1 MKRTKTIIAAICR
14 TLLGIVF
21 IFSGAVK
28 AIDPLGTVYKIE
40 DYLKAFGGIFTEL
53 LPMAE
58 VAAWSLIILELLL
71 GVCMLL
77 NVRTRCTSWI
87 ALLFYL
93 VMTPLTLFIAIQNP
107 VSDCGCFGDAIV
119 LTNWQT
125 FWKNVVLILLA
136 IALFA
141 LRKSTHPLWRGWMEL
156 VIASTTIIIAVSFMA
171 WTNNHLPVKDF
182 RPYKIGNHLPTLME
196 YPEDAEPDQY
206 DITFV
211 YAKDG
216 VEQTFTLENYPK
228 GDSTWTFVRQNSKL
242 IKKGYE
248 PPIHDFEIINANG
261 DDLTWDILESEEP
274 ITLVVMYDLAKADQA
289 QMTKV
294 ESLCAAVVADAINL
308 QDEIVAT
315 DSIDETIEDGD
326 LEEEYLDDEYMVEP
340 VSHFYILTGSDTNE
354 ITNFC
359 QQHPTLTDYI
369 CTCDPVTL
377 KTIVRANPGVIV
389 LQNGIVIDKYNLR
402 NRN

>member
-1 MKRTKTIIAAICR
+1 MKRNNPASCLLPSRFIASISR
-14 TLLGIVF
+14 TLLGLVF

-40 DYLKAFGGIFTEL
+40 DYLKAFGGFFTEL
-53 LPMAE
+53 LPLAE
-58 VAAWSLIILELLL
+58 VAAWGLIILELLL

-77 NVRTRCTSWI
+77 NIRTQWTSWL

-93 VMTPLTLFIAIQNP
+93 VMTPLTLYIALTNP

-125 FWKNVVLILLA
+125 FWKNVVLITLA
-136 IALFA
+136 ILLVA
-141 LRKSTHPLWRGWMEL
+141 LRKHTRQLWSNWMEVVL
-156 VIASTTIIIAVSFMA
+156 VTLTIIAAIAFMT
-171 WTNNHLPVKDF
+171 WTRLHLPIKDF

-206 DITFV
+206 DISFV
-211 YAKDG
+211 YEKDG

-228 GDSTWTFVRQNSKL
+228 GDSTWTFVRQDSRL

-248 PPIHDFEIINANG
+248 PPIHDLEILNA
-261 DDLTWDILESEEP
+261 DYEDLTWDILESEEP
-274 ITLVVMYDLAKADQA
+274 ITLVVMYDLAKADKK
-289 QMTKV
+289 QMAKV
-294 ESLCAAVVADAINL
+294 EALASNL
-308 QDEIVAT
+308 SPFASSSDT
-315 DSIDETIEDGD
+315 LPIEGE
-326 LEEEYLDDEYMVEP
+326 LEGA
-340 VSHFYILTGSDTNE
+340 FYILTGSGTDD
-354 ITNFC
+354 IINFC
-359 QQHPTLTDYI
+359 LEYPALSNYI

-377 KTIVRANPGVIV
+377 KTIVRANPGAIV

-402 NRN
+402 NRD